1 MLREGDKGSNA
12 FIQHDAVWK
21 CLIVG
26 GAFTINVTNTI
37 RRLDHSWTYTLDDIV
52 ATSLIREVAT
62 KIVCGEGTDK
72 KFSSILRKC

>member
-1 MLREGDKGSNA
+1 MTTQVHEMLREGDKGLNA

-26 GAFTINVTNTI
+26 GAFT
-37 RRLDHSWTYTLDDIV
+37 
-52 ATSLIREVAT
+52 
-62 KIVCGEGTDK
+62 KIVWGEGTDK